1 MMGSYMNEDKVYGVR
16 IVREHDYNSVDFFIV
31 SIGLNIVFVGGEWTH
46 VSFWFRPQRLQ
57 SRGMVL
63 LGFCV
68 CNNCPCIA
76 HNGIGVYV

>member
-16 IVREHDYNSVDFFIV
+16 IVREHDYNRVDFFIV

-46 VSFWFRPQRLQ
+46 VSFWFRRQRLQ

-68 CNNCPCIA
+68 CNNCP
-76 HNGIGVYV
+76 